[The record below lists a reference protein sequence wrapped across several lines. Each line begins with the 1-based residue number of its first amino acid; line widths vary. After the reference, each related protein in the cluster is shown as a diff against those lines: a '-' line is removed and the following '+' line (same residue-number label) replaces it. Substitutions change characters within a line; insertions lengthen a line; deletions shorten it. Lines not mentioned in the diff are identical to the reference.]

1 MRANAVIAKH
11 NEEAFDRPEM
21 DQKVTVKGVDAGTNE
36 GLVQKQEAPVV
47 QDVSASGAGITEL
60 HESTFNFSSLRE
72 DGSNPA
78 NHSWFPKTKKGRK
91 VARPINDVPLF
102 GGEQTTIPS
111 INKIGSAEAA
121 T

>member
-47 QDVSASGAGITEL
+47 QDVSASSAGMVEL
-60 HESTFNFSSLRE
+60 HESTFNFSPLRE
-72 DGSNPA
+72 DESNSA
-78 NHSWFPKTKKGRK
+78 NHF
-91 VARPINDVPLF
+91 
-102 GGEQTTIPS
+102 
-111 INKIGSAEAA
+111 
-121 T
+121 